1 MLQMEGRPLTGEK
14 LKKLQGFL
22 NKMELEYEAGIEYTV
37 CLLDEDDTIMATGS
51 VEQNVL
57 KCIAV
62 AKEAQG
68 LGLSGTILSNL
79 IQYEFENGRTDLFM
93 YTKPGNR
100 EMFEDLGFY
109 TVLMTEEVLFM
120 ENRKHGFE
128 KFMERLIVETPT
140 AALDQKK
147 TVGAI
152 VANCNPF
159 TFGHRYLIEEALKEC
174 DYVHLFILTDKRSF
188 FSAEDRFQ
196 MVKEGIRD
204 LERVILH
211 QASDFIISAA
221 TFPTYFLKEQVKA
234 QKANCRLDL
243 ELFGQRIVPDLHI
256 TKRFVG
262 TEPNC
267 LLTESYNQEMKK
279 ILPNYGV
286 EVREI
291 QRKALQEQAVSASS
305 VRALLKSGDYGKIK
319 SLVPETTL
327 DYLQKIMAERGDYGV
342 KR

>member
-1 MLQMEGRPLTGEK
+1 MLQTEGRPLRGKDLEK
-14 LKKLQGFL
+14 LVEFL
-22 NKMELEYEAGIEYTV
+22 KKMELEYEEGIEYTI
-37 CLLDEDDTIMATGS
+37 CLLDENDTIIGTGS
-51 VEQNVL
+51 AEQNVL
-57 KCIAV
+57 KCVAV

-79 IQYEFENGRTDLFM
+79 IQYEFEKGRTDLFM

-100 EMFEDLGFY
+100 DMFEDLGFY

-128 KFMERLIVETPT
+128 EFMDQILAESPKE
-140 AALDQKK
+140 ALDKKK

-174 DYVHLFILTDKRSF
+174 DYIHLFILTDKRSF

-196 MVKEGIRD
+196 MVKEGICD
-204 LERVILH
+204 LKRVILH
-211 QASDFIISAA
+211 KASDFVISAA
-221 TFPTYFLKEQVKA
+221 TFPTYFMKEQAKA
-234 QKANCRLDL
+234 QQANCRLDL
-243 ELFGQRIVPDLHI
+243 ELFGQRIAPELHI

-267 LLTESYNQEMKK
+267 LLTGSYNEEMKW
-279 ILPNYGV
+279 ILPNYGI

-291 QRKALQEQAVSASS
+291 ERKILQEQVVSASK
-305 VRALLKSGDYGKIK
+305 VRALLKSGDYKKIK

-327 DYLQKIMAERGDYGV
+327 DYLIKIMPGQEDYGV